1 LKKTLY
7 ILTKAPGQE
16 GPSLLPSLPASSEG
30 VSVVLIQDGV
40 RYQAL
45 PFPRV
50 FTLSDGPPVQTER
63 SPFPSVSYEGL
74 LRMIFDADSVAV
86 L

>member
-1 LKKTLY
+1 MKKTLY

-30 VSVVLIQDGV
+30 VSVVLVQDGV
-40 RYQAL
+40 KHRAL

-50 FTLSDGPPVQTER
+50 FTLSDDPSVQTDR
-63 SPFPSVSYEGL
+63 SPFPSVSYESL
-74 LRMIFDADSVAV
+74 LTMIFDADSVAV